1 MRLPMIFPLL
11 LALLALL
18 TLVSAKDWCFTGK
31 CPARNS
37 DNTIPSKRSSYNVFV
52 DARVNLPPN
61 WRDNWR
67 RNEADGP
74 MFEDGPDV
82 VHNDDGEEVRVKRSS
97 YNFFVEAKDKL
108 PKLPDC
114 FGKCPEEWYDGK
126 EHPPAKRDVSEDG
139 DDSDDSDDAPKAA
152 NDNMRAKRSSYNF
165 LVAAK
170 DKLPKLPDCF
180 GKCPEEWYD
189 GKEHPPAKRAECPAD
204 CAQIHGL
211 CVGEE
216 GGEEE
221 ECREMECGVFGDM
234 VSHKFV
240 RDEDEANQ
248 WVV

>member
-1 MRLPMIFPLL
+1 MVFPLL
-11 LALLALL
+11 LAFL
-18 TLVSAKDWCFTGK
+18 TLVSTKDWCFMGK
-31 CPARNS
+31 CPVRNP
-37 DNTIPSKRSSYNVFV
+37 DNTIPTKRSSYNVFV

-82 VHNDDGEEVRVKRSS
+82 VHNDDGEEVRVRSS
-97 YNFFVEAKDKL
+97 YNFFVDAKDKL

-126 EHPPAKRDVSEDG
+126 EHPPAKRDDYSD
-139 DDSDDSDDAPKAA
+139 DDSDDKDPYFNDGPDVVH

-165 LVAAK
+165 FVAAK

-180 GKCPEEWYD
+180 GKCPAEWYD
-189 GKEHPPAKRAECPAD
+189 GKEHPPVKRAECHAD
-204 CAQIHGL
+204 CAQMHDL

-216 GGEEE
+216 GGDEE
-221 ECREMECGVFGDM
+221 ECRDM
-234 VSHKFV
+234 VSHEFV
-240 RDEDEANQ
+240 RDEDEDEANQ

>member
-1 MRLPMIFPLL
+1 MRLPMIFPL
-11 LALLALL
+11 LLALL

-31 CPARNS
+31 CPTRNP
-37 DNTIPSKRSSYNVFV
+37 DNTIPPKRSSYNVFV

-67 RNEADGP
+67 WNEANGP

-82 VHNDDGEEVRVKRSS
+82 VHNDDGEEVRVRSS

-126 EHPPAKRDVSEDG
+126 EHPPAKRD
-139 DDSDDSDDAPKAA
+139 DDSDDDSDDDEDPIFNDGPDVVH

-165 LVAAK
+165 FVAAK

-189 GKEHPPAKRAECPAD
+189 GKEHPPVKRAECPVD
-204 CAQIHGL
+204 CTRMHEM
-211 CVGEE
+211 CVVE
-216 GGEEE
+216 GTPGDQ
-221 ECREMECGVFGDM
+221 CLEMECGWFGDM
-234 VSHKFV
+234 VSHDFV
-240 RDEDEANQ
+240 RDEGEANQ

>member
-31 CPARNS
+31 CPARNP

-61 WRDNWR
+61 WRNNNR
-67 RNEADGP
+67 RQDP

-82 VHNDDGEEVRVKRSS
+82 VHNDEVRVKRSS
-97 YNFFVEAKDKL
+97 YNFFVDAKDKL

-114 FGKCPEEWYDGK
+114 FGKCPVEWYDGK
-126 EHPPAKRDVSEDG
+126 EHPPAKRDIDYSDDDSEDDEDPIFNNG
-139 DDSDDSDDAPKAA
+139 PDVVH
-152 NDNMRAKRSSYNF
+152 NDNIRAKRSSYNF

-204 CAQIHGL
+204 CAQIHDL
-211 CVGEE
+211 CVVEE

-234 VSHKFV
+234 VSHECEFDGDK
-240 RDEDEANQ
+240 DEG
-248 WVV
+248 

>member
-1 MRLPMIFPLL
+1 MIFPLL

-189 GKEHPPAKRAECPAD
+189 GKEHPPAKRAECPVD
-204 CAQIHGL
+204 CMRMNDL

-221 ECREMECGVFGDM
+221 ECREMECGVFGDI
-234 VSHKFV
+234 VSHECEFDG
-240 RDEDEANQ
+240 DEDEG
-248 WVV
+248 

>member
-204 CAQIHGL
+204 CMRMNDL

-221 ECREMECGVFGDM
+221 ECREMECGVFGDI
-234 VSHKFV
+234 VSHECEFDG
-240 RDEDEANQ
+240 DEDEG
-248 WVV
+248 

>member
-31 CPARNS
+31 CPARNP
-37 DNTIPSKRSSYNVFV
+37 DNTIPSKRSSYNFFV

-97 YNFFVEAKDKL
+97 YNFFVDAKDKL

-126 EHPPAKRDVSEDG
+126 EHPPAKRDVSED
-139 DDSDDSDDAPKAA
+139 DDSDDEYDAPKAT

-204 CAQIHGL
+204 CAQIHDL

-234 VSHKFV
+234 VSHECEFDGDK
-240 RDEDEANQ
+240 DEG
-248 WVV
+248 